1 MTRRATSLSM
11 AAVIILPV
19 PYSIVSTYALL
30 RCIVLLYR
38 TSLGMCFST
47 SRCFSAWPGPLEP
60 GIVRRVSDR
69 TPRAHALLIGLT
81 DGPGGRIQA
90 YDLARASLTTT
101 VASAEA

>member
-1 MTRRATSLSM
+1 MTYSLRRW
-11 AAVIILPV
+11 IG
-19 PYSIVSTYALL
+19 
-30 RCIVLLYR
+30 LLYR
-38 TSLGMCFST
+38 PSLGMSPST
-47 SRCFSAWPGPLEP
+47 SRCFPAWPGPLER